1 MNKKQEHGLTHGS
14 TVDAEAELRKTKLE
28 LETKLLSQQLQPKYW
43 RLEVAKAV
51 AGSLAIFG
59 VIVTLYLGV
68 SQLGE
73 TRRSNDDERFDR
85 AVARLASSTPTERLA
100 GVVGLG
106 LYLEPRQKPRHRAT
120 LRFLVNAL
128 AAEQDPVVRGELL
141 DRLSQLTLA
150 QVSQDD
156 LNDALER
163 LRDRNISL
171 YGRLHAAFMYQVLH
185 GTAHLSDK
193 GNDET
198 EVGAASEDDLA
209 PLRGTASALTTL
221 IRNGARAKNLSGIY
235 CVRCDFSGK
244 VWDMTN
250 PEFSNVADFAHADPT
265 KALDLS
271 GTDFHGAILR
281 NANFLGA
288 NLRETSFD
296 GADLT
301 GTNFAG
307 ADLSNA
313 KLTDFGRSHYIIQG
327 METSGHLY
335 GGMFP
340 DFTCADLS
348 GADFSG
354 SILFAIYG
362 SSPPNPAYAILH
374 NANLANAKFG
384 QMDVLTAT
392 RVPPNYNPTPPERMS
407 AFLFEGYRQA
417 GEFSDIRDWD
427 EQPNIVEV
435 FWGSPQLRIK
445 EPIPADYRL
454 GIQLVFSNLASARN
468 LDKSELPQGMKDFI
482 SRNKK
487 SLAQSPHPTPCT
499 PKS

>member
-1 MNKKQEHGLTHGS
+1 
-14 TVDAEAELRKTKLE
+14 
-28 LETKLLSQQLQPKYW
+28 
-43 RLEVAKAV
+43 
-51 AGSLAIFG
+51 
-59 VIVTLYLGV
+59 
-68 SQLGE
+68 
-73 TRRSNDDERFDR
+73 
-85 AVARLASSTPTERLA
+85 
-100 GVVGLG
+100 
-106 LYLEPRQKPRHRAT
+106 
-120 LRFLVNAL
+120 
-128 AAEQDPVVRGELL
+128 
-141 DRLSQLTLA
+141 
-150 QVSQDD
+150 
-156 LNDALER
+156 
-163 LRDRNISL
+163 
-171 YGRLHAAFMYQVLH
+171 MYQVLH
-185 GTAHLSDK
+185 GTAHLADK

-209 PLRGTASALTTL
+209 PLRATASALTAL
-221 IRNGARAKNLSGIY
+221 IKNGARAKNLSGVY

-244 VWDMTN
+244 IWDMTN
-250 PEFSNVADFAHADPT
+250 PDFSKVADFAHADPT
-265 KALDLS
+265 KTLDLS
-271 GTDFHGAILR
+271 GADFHGAILR
-281 NANFLGA
+281 NANFLGV

-301 GTNFAG
+301 STNFAG

-374 NANLANAKFG
+374 NANLTNTKLG
-384 QMDVLTAT
+384 QMDVLTAS
-392 RVPPNYNPTPPERMS
+392 RVPNYNATPPERMS
-407 AFLFEGYRQA
+407 TFLFEGYRQA
-417 GEFSDIRDWD
+417 GEFSDIKDWD
-427 EQPNIVEV
+427 EQSNIVEV

-468 LDKSELPQGMKDFI
+468 LDKSELPQGMRDFI
-482 SRNKK
+482 SRNEK